1 MSGIAARW
9 PAVRVALYSV
19 SAAVLAV
26 GSVFGFVSDSQSAAV
41 LEVIG
46 QVLGVVGLLLAQLF
60 VPRPD
65 LDPAGTVSRE
75 TPPAV
80 SRETPGGVLTVSR
93 ETPRTVSR
101 ETVPGIPLIDT
112 GARLAAAL
120 TDVLADARDQLDRFG
135 GRHE

>member
-1 MSGIAARW
+1 MKAIAGRW
-9 PAVRVALYSV
+9 PAVRVAIYSV
-19 SAAVLAV
+19 SAAVIAV
-26 GSVFGFVSDSQSAAV
+26 AGVFGWLSDSQAAAV
-41 LEVIG
+41 LEVVG
-46 QVLGVVGLLLAQLF
+46 QVLGVAGLLLAQLY

-65 LDPAGTVSRE
+65 LAAGNVSRE

-80 SRETPGGVLTVSR
+80 SRETSRGVLDVSR

-101 ETVPGIPLIDT
+101 ETLPGVPLIDS
-112 GARLAAAL
+112 GARLATAL